1 MYTQEDI
8 WDHVLT
14 ELGRDNSQTVL
25 NTWFDDMK
33 VLKVD
38 RDEMVLYTPPG
49 FKRDIVKRRY
59 LDRIRVI
66 VSELMGMPMSV
77 DIITE
82 EELDEFNRREPVTE
96 EAADLNSFTFERFV
110 VGSSNKFAHAAAQAV
125 ADNPAGAYNP
135 LFLYGGSG
143 LGKTHLLYAIMT
155 RIAADYPH
163 FDMQYVTGETFTRQ
177 LVTAIRLGKNYEF
190 HETYR
195 KLDVLLVDDIQFIAG
210 KDFSQEEFFHTFNA
224 LYEAG
229 HQIVLTSDRPPKD
242 MSRLEE
248 RLRSRFEWGLIA
260 DIQPPDFETR
270 MAIVNVKAMRLGMTL
285 SEEVSEYIAGTIT
298 SNVRQLEGTVKKM
311 MAYRDLLSS
320 PVDLNTAKKAISDM
334 VRESPGLS
342 PTPQLILQSVC
353 DFYNIEQ
360 SLVMGSHRRADLVN
374 ARQVTMYLCRLLTDK
389 SLHDIGKF
397 LKRDHTTVG
406 HGCEKVE
413 QQKKNDTQLTG
424 DIQTIIENIKSQ

>member
-8 WDHVLT
+8 WDHVLS
-14 ELGRDNSQTVL
+14 ELRRDHSQTVL
-25 NTWFDDMK
+25 RTWFDDMK
-33 VLKVD
+33 ILKLT
-38 RDEMVLYTPPG
+38 RDEIVLYTPPG
-49 FKRDIVKRRY
+49 FKRDIVQRRY
-59 LDRIRVI
+59 LDRIKDI
-66 VSELMGMPMSV
+66 LSELMGLPMSV
-77 DIITE
+77 EIITE
-82 EELDEFNRREPVTE
+82 EELEEFNRREPPTE
-96 EAADLNSFTFERFV
+96 ETADIKSFTFERFV

-155 RIAADYPH
+155 RLMADYPK
-163 FDMQYVTGETFTRQ
+163 FDIQYVTGETFTRQ

-229 HQIVLTSDRPPKD
+229 HQIILTSDRPPKD

-270 MAIVNVKAMRLGMTL
+270 MAIVNVKAMRLGLPL
-285 SEEVSEYIAGTIT
+285 SEQVAEYIATTIT

-311 MAYRDLLSS
+311 MAYRDLMHS
-320 PVDLNTAKKAISDM
+320 PLDLDTAKKAITDM

-342 PTPQLILQSVC
+342 PTPQLIFQTVC
-353 DFYNIEQ
+353 DFFNLDPA
-360 SLVMGSHRRADLVN
+360 LVMGNHRRADLVN
-374 ARQVTMYLCRLLTDK
+374 ARQITMYLCRLLTDK

-397 LKRDHTTVG
+397 LKRDHSTIG
-406 HGCEKVE
+406 HGCDKVE
-413 QQKKNDTQLTG
+413 MQKNADSQINK
-424 DIQTIIENIKSQ
+424 DIQTIIENIKSK